1 MLFKFRLVADND
13 ATNEEET
20 RVSRALEVESTGV
33 TKRLLQTRKLSFIL
47 YLVTI

>member
-13 ATNEEET
+13 ATNEKET
-20 RVSRALEVESTGV
+20 PISCALEVESTGV
-33 TKRLLQTRKLSFIL
+33 TKRLSQTRILSFIL